1 MGRVEIFSGIER
13 RRRWSDETKLRIL
26 AEADQPGVRL
36 ADVARRHDIMPGQ
49 IRYWRKTFSGPDAPA
64 TFAPV
69 NVFDGG
75 GVTQFDSPDE
85 VRRAPPRSGVVEILL
100 RNGRSLKAPVD
111 IDLRALSVLIT
122 CVEAT

>member
-1 MGRVEIFSGIER
+1 MEIVSGIER

-26 AEADQPGVRL
+26 AEADQPGARI

-49 IRYWRKTFSGPDAPA
+49 IHYWRKTFSAFDAPT

-75 GVTQFDSPDE
+75 GVAHCDSPGE
-85 VRRAPPRSGVVEILL
+85 TRRSTPHPGVVEILF

-111 IDLRALSVLIT
+111 IDLRVLSSLIT